1 MMEELILIELNSND
15 YDKSNYFTLL
25 FISKNSNPTNFTERI
40 YIYIYICTL
49 TQGVVLIQ
57 SGNWNGNG
65 KRQTLNEI

>member
-40 YIYIYICTL
+40 YIYIYMYLDTGRGL
-49 TQGVVLIQ
+49 DPERELEWEWEETDL
-57 SGNWNGNG
+57 
-65 KRQTLNEI
+65 E